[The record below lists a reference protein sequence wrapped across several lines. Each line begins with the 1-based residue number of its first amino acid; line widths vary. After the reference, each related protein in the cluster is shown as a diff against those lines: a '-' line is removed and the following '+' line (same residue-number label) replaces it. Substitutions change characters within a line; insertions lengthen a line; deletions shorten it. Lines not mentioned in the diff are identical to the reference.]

1 MKLNESHLMQ
11 LAAVLDA
18 GTISG
23 GAQALGQTQPAVSR
37 SLAMLEARIGQPLFV
52 KDKRPLQPTALAA
65 QLAAHGRAM
74 LAASRR
80 TTDTVKVKVFLTGTR
95 ELVRVG
101 VSPSSWTR

>member
-1 MKLNESHLMQ
+1 MNLNESNLMQ
-11 LAAVLDA
+11 WAAVLDA

-37 SLAMLEARIGQPLFV
+37 SLAMLEARIGQALFV
-52 KDKRPLQPTALAA
+52 KGKRSLQATP
-65 QLAAHGRAM
+65 LAAHGHAM
-74 LAASRR
+74 RVASRR